1 MMVFNRLED
10 AAQAADE
17 QNWSALTH
25 QLYQISLQVQEQS
38 LAVLPPE
45 AEQVLI
51 WALEVL
57 QFGDFQDKWEISKV
71 ISNFRK
77 SQFLPS
83 ERLYQ
88 PLLEVF
94 QNEDLAEEIRWF
106 AGRILGEFDT
116 PDVIEALVEALQNS
130 QEEEIVVVAASA
142 LANLGNSAITLLT
155 ELLKQPESRK
165 VAVTALAQ
173 IHTPETIAPLL
184 STAQDADPTI
194 RTIALEVLSSFHDPR
209 ITDLLIHAL
218 SDPVARVRK
227 EAVIALGMRKDL
239 LESLDVV
246 GHLKP
251 LLYDLNLEVCH
262 QSAIALGR
270 LGTESAVTALAEVL
284 QSPHTP
290 IPLQIE
296 IVRSLPESEKTLE
309 ILQQTLTNSPEF
321 PTVGLQMEM
330 ESPQPLWQEMIA
342 VLGRIFEPH
351 LQPFANQI
359 LLDIWQQHHPLTD
372 IPSLKQLLALSLGQ
386 LGQASAVNALI
397 PLLADADPGVKLH
410 ALAALKKIPN
420 LPEILDQLA
429 AQPNLSPSLRES
441 LAYAQRELA

>member
-45 AEQVLI
+45 AEQVFI

-116 PDVIEALVEALQNS
+116 PEVIEALVEALQNS

-184 STAQDADPTI
+184 TTAQDADPTI

-209 ITDLLIHAL
+209 ITDLLIQAL
-218 SDPVARVRK
+218 ADPVARVRK

-270 LGTESAVTALAEVL
+270 LGTEAAVVALAEVL
-284 QSPHTP
+284 QSSHTP

-296 IVRSLPESEKTLE
+296 IVRSLPESKKTLE
-309 ILQQTLTNSPEF
+309 ILQQTLTQPS
-321 PTVGLQMEM
+321 TVGLQIEI
-330 ESPQPLWQEMIA
+330 ESPQPLWQEIIA

-372 IPSLKQLLALSLGQ
+372 ISSLKQLLALSLGQ

-441 LAYAQRELA
+441 LVYAQRELA